1 MSEFIIILLVS
12 IGLNASEA
20 QSTVLG
26 GQVYDEIGE
35 CHIAGTRFKTPCKNK
50 VKPAENLLGG
60 NRYDEH
66 GNCIATIDKVL
77 FFISKSLVFYHKVLY
92 QYHSLTLVG

>member
-12 IGLNASEA
+12 IGLSVSEA

-35 CHIAGTRFKTPCKNK
+35 CHIAGTRERLTRHS
-50 VKPAENLLGG
+50 VWHT
-60 NRYDEH
+60 YVH
-66 GNCIATIDKVL
+66 Q
-77 FFISKSLVFYHKVLY
+77 LY
-92 QYHSLTLVG
+92 QQ

>member
-26 GQVYDEIGE
+26 
-35 CHIAGTRFKTPCKNK
+35 
-50 VKPAENLLGG
+50 
-60 NRYDEH
+60 
-66 GNCIATIDKVL
+66 
-77 FFISKSLVFYHKVLY
+77 
-92 QYHSLTLVG
+92 LTSIPV

>member
-1 MSEFIIILLVS
+1 
-12 IGLNASEA
+12 
-20 QSTVLG
+20 VLG

-60 NRYDEH
+60 NRYH
-66 GNCIATIDKVL
+66 IATIDKVL

>member
-1 MSEFIIILLVS
+1 MLIVIILLVS

-35 CHIAGTRFKTPCKNK
+35 CHIAGTRFIF
-50 VKPAENLLGG
+50 L
-60 NRYDEH
+60 
-66 GNCIATIDKVL
+66 
-77 FFISKSLVFYHKVLY
+77 SLA
-92 QYHSLTLVG
+92 